1 MTHPLTIIVTSCDRF
16 DLLERTLDS
25 FFALNKY
32 PYVAFHIH
40 NDSVN
45 GIPMAIIQKYSDKN
59 ITWHSGTKRG
69 LSASW
74 DYLVGLVET
83 EYFFSIEE
91 DWLFDGNPNFI
102 EDSICILDNCDH
114 IDQVWIRFENDH
126 LHPLDK
132 CFVHGIYRTK
142 NSSIDFYDVDHVKDW
157 CGFTFN
163 PSVRK
168 LSKWKAWFP
177 EGIAGKDEIELSIQ
191 LLGRYNAV
199 SLVNS
204 SIRHIGGG
212 RHSNNF
218 KI

>member
-1 MTHPLTIIVTSCDRF
+1 MTHPLTIICTSCDRF

-32 PYVAFHIH
+32 PFVAFHVH
-40 NDSVN
+40 NDSTTP
-45 GIPMAIIQKYSDKN
+45 IPERLKKLYSGVV
-59 ITWHSGTKRG
+59 TWHEGTKRG

-91 DWLFDGNPNFI
+91 DWLFEGNPNFI
-102 EDSICILDNCDH
+102 EDSIKLLGIF
-114 IDQVWIRFENDH
+114 DQVWIRAEKDH
-126 LHPLDK
+126 SHPLVEYDFNEYK
-132 CFVHGIYRTK
+132 DVPFKRVA
-142 NSSIDFYDVDHVKDW
+142 NSGDW
-157 CGFTFN
+157 CGFTFHQ
-163 PSVRK
+163 SVRD
-168 LSKWKAWFP
+168 LSIWKDWFP
-177 EGIAGKDEIELSIQ
+177 NGITGKDEIELSRE
-191 LLGRYNAV
+191 LKGFYNAV

>member
-1 MTHPLTIIVTSCDRF
+1 MTHPLTIICTSCDRF

-32 PYVAFHIH
+32 PYVAFHVH
-40 NDSVN
+40 NDSVFRVPKS
-45 GIPMAIIQKYSDKN
+45 IVYKYLEKN

-83 EYFFSIEE
+83 EYFFSIED
-91 DWLFDGNPNFI
+91 DWLFEGNPNFI
-102 EDSICILDNCDH
+102 EDSIILLNYA
-114 IDQVWIRFENDH
+114 DQVWIRDKKDH
-126 LHPLDK
+126 SHPIDK
-132 CFVHGIYRTK
+132 KEFTFHFTDEKRIK
-142 NSSIDFYDVDHVKDW
+142 FSSVLKTKDW

-168 LSKWKAWFP
+168 LSKWMEWFP
-177 EGIAGKDEIELSIQ
+177 KGIAGKDEIELSIQ

>member
-1 MTHPLTIIVTSCDRF
+1 MTHPLTIICTSCDRF
-16 DLLERTLDS
+16 DLLERTLNS
-25 FFALNKY
+25 FFELNNY
-32 PYVAFHIH
+32 PFVAFHVH
-40 NDSVN
+40 NDSTTP
-45 GIPMAIIQKYSDKN
+45 IPERLKKLYSGVV
-59 ITWHSGTKRG
+59 TWHEGTKRG

-83 EYFFSIEE
+83 EYFFNIED

-102 EDSICILDNCDH
+102 EDSINLLKLYH
-114 IDQVWIRFENDH
+114 QVWIRYEKDH
-126 LHPLDK
+126 SHPLTPYHFEGYK
-132 CFVHGIYRTK
+132 GSQYKIVYANG
-142 NSSIDFYDVDHVKDW
+142 SW

-168 LSKWKAWFP
+168 LSKWKGWFP
-177 EGIAGKDEIELSIQ
+177 NGISGKDEIELSRQ
-191 LLGRYNAV
+191 LLGEYHAV

>member
-1 MTHPLTIIVTSCDRF
+1 MHPLTIIVTSCDRF

-40 NDSVN
+40 NDSLN
-45 GIPMAIIQKYSDKN
+45 LPPIEIMDKYQGKN
-59 ITWHSGTKRG
+59 ITLHYGTKRG

-74 DYLVGLVET
+74 DYLVGLVDT

-91 DWLFDGNPNFI
+91 DWEFFGNPNFI
-102 EDSICILDNCDH
+102 EESIALLLH
-114 IDQVWIRFENDH
+114 YDQVWIRDKKDH
-126 LHPLDK
+126 SHPISTNEFPFYFTDEK
-132 CFVHGIYRTK
+132 KTK
-142 NSSIDFYDVDHVKDW
+142 FAAVLKTKDW

-163 PSVRK
+163 PSVRR
-168 LSKWKAWFP
+168 LSKWKEWFP
-177 EGIAGKDEIELSIQ
+177 NGISGKDEIELSRE
-191 LLGRYNAV
+191 LYYGYTAV

-212 RHSNNF
+212 RHSKGF